1 MRGGSST
8 ELQVTFVPDVAR
20 HETRGVS
27 PTVLSLDSTIS
38 ESVFSIIR
46 HVRLRQK
53 FSKPWGVK
61 KWLLG

>member
-1 MRGGSST
+1 MWSGFTT
-8 ELQVTFVPDVAR
+8 ELQVRFVPDVAR
-20 HETRGVS
+20 HASRGVC

-61 KWLLG
+61 KWLSG